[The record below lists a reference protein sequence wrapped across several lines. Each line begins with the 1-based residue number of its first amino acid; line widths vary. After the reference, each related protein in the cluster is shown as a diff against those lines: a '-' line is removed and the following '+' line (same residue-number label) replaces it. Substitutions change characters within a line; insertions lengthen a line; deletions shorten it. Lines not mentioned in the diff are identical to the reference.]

1 MGCAA
6 EVERKGAAW
15 GVGMMSAKGIRNAR
29 NSIQRA
35 EDQLS
40 VPATRPGTSA
50 GARPALLCAVAAEL
64 ATVVGY
70 TSARVGTAQASAR
83 LLKD

>member
-1 MGCAA
+1 
-6 EVERKGAAW
+6 
-15 GVGMMSAKGIRNAR
+15 MMSAKGIRNAR

-40 VPATRPGTSA
+40 VSVTRPGTSA
-50 GARPALLCAVAAEL
+50 GARRVLLCAVAAKL
-64 ATVVGY
+64 ATGVGY
-70 TSARVGTAQASAR
+70 TSAWVGTAQASAL